1 LRVLV
6 VGGGGREHALIW
18 KLRQSPEVTEIFSAP
33 GNAGI
38 RSLADCI
45 PIEPSDIVELADFA
59 EKVSIGLTVV
69 GPELPLILGLVDEF
83 QRRGLAVFG
92 PNRAASE
99 LEGSKAFAKDFLKRH
114 KIPTARYHVVSSME
128 EAKAVIEGGEVGL
141 PVVVKADG
149 LAGGKGVVIAESK
162 AEALEVAQ
170 KLIENRQLGSAGT
183 RLVFEE
189 FLPGEEV
196 SFFALSDGHNV
207 LPLVAAQDHKRAF
220 DNEEGPNTGGMGS
233 ICPATNLN
241 ADTLKHIVKDVVH
254 PTISGLAT
262 EGRKYQGILYVG
274 LMLTADGPKVLEFNV
289 RLGDPEAQAL
299 LPRLKS
305 DLFPLLREVSLGHLG
320 QHRLEW
326 VREPAVTVVL
336 ASSGYPGKYET
347 GKVIKGLEAGQVEMD
362 EGLYV
367 FHAGTKTEN
376 GKIVTS
382 GGRVCAVT
390 GISHN
395 LKGSIDRAYE
405 GVERIHFEGRQFRK
419 DIGQK
424 ALARLVGK
432 VVGG

>member
-1 LRVLV
+1 VRVLV
-6 VGGGGREHALIW
+6 VGGGGREHALVW
-18 KLRQSPEVTEIFSAP
+18 KLRQSPEVTEIFCAP

-38 RSLADCI
+38 RTLADSV
-45 PIEPSDIVELADFA
+45 PIDPSDIVELADFA
-59 EKVSIGLTVV
+59 EKLSIRLTVV

-114 KIPTARYHVVSSME
+114 KIPTARYHVVSGME
-128 EAKAVIEGGEVGL
+128 EAKSVVESGEIGL
-141 PVVVKADG
+141 PLVVKADG
-149 LAGGKGVVIAESK
+149 LAGGKGVTIVESREEALDLTKKLIAER
-162 AEALEVAQ
+162 L
-170 KLIENRQLGSAGT
+170 LGSAGT

-189 FLPGEEV
+189 FLQGDEV

-207 LPLVAAQDHKRAF
+207 LPLVAAQDHKRAL
-220 DNEEGPNTGGMGS
+220 DNDEGPNTGGMGS
-233 ICPATNLN
+233 ICPATILN
-241 ADTLKHIVKDVVH
+241 ADTLKYIVKDVVY
-254 PTISGLAT
+254 PTISGLAA
-262 EGRKYQGILYVG
+262 EGRKYQGFLYCG

-289 RLGDPEAQAL
+289 RLGDPEAQAI

-305 DLFPLLREVSLGHLG
+305 DLFPLLMEVSQGHLG

-347 GKVIKGLEAGQVEMD
+347 GQAIQGLDSGQVEMD

-367 FHAGTKTEN
+367 FHAGTKMEN
-376 GKIVTS
+376 GKVVTS

-390 GISHN
+390 GISQN
-395 LKGSIDRAYE
+395 LKGSIERAYE
-405 GVERIHFEGRQFRK
+405 GVERIQFEGRQFRK

-424 ALARLVGK
+424 ALARLAGS
-432 VVGG
+432 

>member
-1 LRVLV
+1 MRILV

-18 KLRQSPEVTEIFSAP
+18 KLRQSPEVTEIFCAP

-59 EKVSIGLTVV
+59 EKLSIGLTVV

-92 PNRAASE
+92 PTRAASE

-114 KIPTARYHVVSSME
+114 KIPTARYHVVSSTE
-128 EAKAVIEGGEVGL
+128 EAKAVLDSGEVGL

-149 LAGGKGVVIAESK
+149 LAGGKGVVIADSK
-162 AEALEVAQ
+162 AEAMSVAQ
-170 KLIENRQLGSAGT
+170 GFIENRQLGSAGT
-183 RLVFEE
+183 RLVIEE
-189 FLPGEEV
+189 FLEGDEV

-220 DNEEGPNTGGMGS
+220 DNDEGPNTGGMGS
-233 ICPATNLN
+233 ICPATILN

-262 EGRKYQGILYVG
+262 EGRKYQGILYAG

-305 DLFPLLREVSLGHLG
+305 DLVSASA
-320 QHRLEW
+320 RS
-326 VREPAVTVVL
+326 EPGSPGTAPTRMGSGAGGDRGPRFGRAIPPSTTSANRSK
-336 ASSGYPGKYET
+336 ASIPDRSRWTKASTSFTQAPRPRTERSSPP
-347 GKVIKGLEAGQVEMD
+347 AG
-362 EGLYV
+362 
-367 FHAGTKTEN
+367 A
-376 GKIVTS
+376 S
-382 GGRVCAVT
+382 
-390 GISHN
+390 
-395 LKGSIDRAYE
+395 
-405 GVERIHFEGRQFRK
+405 
-419 DIGQK
+419 
-424 ALARLVGK
+424 AR
-432 VVGG
+432 

>member
-1 LRVLV
+1 VRVLV
-6 VGGGGREHALIW
+6 VGGGGREHALVW
-18 KLRQSPEVTEIFSAP
+18 KLRQSPEVTEIFCAP

-38 RSLADCI
+38 RSLADSV

-59 EKVSIGLTVV
+59 EKLSIGLTVV

-114 KIPTARYHVVSSME
+114 KIPTARFHVVSSME
-128 EAKAVIEGGEVGL
+128 EAKSVIESDEIGL
-141 PVVVKADG
+141 PLVVKADG
-149 LAGGKGVVIAESK
+149 LAGGKGVTIVESR
-162 AEALEVAQ
+162 AEALDLAK
-170 KLIENRQLGSAGT
+170 KLIAERQLGSAGT

-189 FLPGEEV
+189 FLQGDEV
-196 SFFALSDGHNV
+196 SFFALSDGANV
-207 LPLVAAQDHKRAF
+207 LPLVAAQDHKRAL
-220 DNEEGPNTGGMGS
+220 DNDEGPNTGGMGS
-233 ICPATNLN
+233 ICPATILN

-254 PTISGLAT
+254 PTISGLAA
-262 EGRKYQGILYVG
+262 EGRKYQGILYTG

-289 RLGDPEAQAL
+289 RLGDPEAQAM

-305 DLFPLLREVSLGHLG
+305 DLFPLLMEVSQGHLG

-347 GKVIKGLEAGQVEMD
+347 GKAIEGLDSGQVEMD

-367 FHAGTKTEN
+367 FHAGTKKEN

-395 LKGSIDRAYE
+395 LKGSIERAYE
-405 GVERIHFEGRQFRK
+405 GVERIQFEGRQFRK

-424 ALARLVGK
+424 ALARLAGT
-432 VVGG
+432 

>member
-1 LRVLV
+1 
-6 VGGGGREHALIW
+6 
-18 KLRQSPEVTEIFSAP
+18 
-33 GNAGI
+33 
-38 RSLADCI
+38 
-45 PIEPSDIVELADFA
+45 VELADFA
-59 EKVSIGLTVV
+59 EKLSIGLTVV

-114 KIPTARYHVVSSME
+114 KIPTARFHVVSSME
-128 EAKAVIEGGEVGL
+128 EAKSVIQSGEVGL

-149 LAGGKGVVIAESK
+149 LAGGKGVTIVDSREEALDLAKKLIAE
-162 AEALEVAQ
+162 
-170 KLIENRQLGSAGT
+170 RQLGSAGT

-189 FLPGEEV
+189 FLEGDEV

-220 DNEEGPNTGGMGS
+220 DNDEGPNTGGMGS
-233 ICPATNLN
+233 ICPATILK

-254 PTISGLAT
+254 PTISGLAA
-262 EGRKYQGILYVG
+262 EGRKYQGILYCG

-289 RLGDPEAQAL
+289 RLGDPEAQAI

-305 DLFPLLREVSLGHLG
+305 DLFPLLMEVSQGHLG

-347 GKVIKGLEAGQVEMD
+347 GKPIEGLDSGQVEAG

-367 FHAGTKTEN
+367 FHSGTKVEN

-395 LKGSIDRAYE
+395 LKGSIERAYE
-405 GVERIHFEGRQFRK
+405 GVGGIQFEGRQFRN

-424 ALARLVGK
+424 ALARLAGS
-432 VVGG
+432 

>member
-1 LRVLV
+1 V
-6 VGGGGREHALIW
+6 W
-18 KLRQSPEVTEIFSAP
+18 KLRQSPDVTELFCAP

-45 PIEPSDIVELADFA
+45 PIDPSDIVELADFA

-114 KIPTARYHVVSSME
+114 KIPTARFHVVSSME
-128 EAKAVIEGGEVGL
+128 EAKSVVSSGEIGL
-141 PVVVKADG
+141 PLVVKADG
-149 LAGGKGVVIAESK
+149 LAGGKGVTIVESRE
-162 AEALEVAQ
+162 EALDLAK
-170 KLIENRQLGSAGT
+170 KLIEGRQLGSAGT

-189 FLPGEEV
+189 LLQGDEV

-220 DNEEGPNTGGMGS
+220 DDDQGPNTGGMGS
-233 ICPATNLN
+233 ICPATILN
-241 ADTLKHIVKDVVH
+241 AETLKSIVKDVVH
-254 PTISGLAT
+254 PTISGLAAD
-262 EGRKYQGILYVG
+262 GRKYQGILYSG

-289 RLGDPEAQAL
+289 RLGDPEAQAI

-305 DLFPLLREVSLGHLG
+305 DLFPVLMEVSQGHLG

-347 GKVIKGLEAGQVEMD
+347 GKPIDGLGSGQVEMN
-362 EGLYV
+362 EGIFV
-367 FHAGTKTEN
+367 FHAGTAMD
-376 GKIVTS
+376 GGRIVTA

-390 GISHN
+390 GIGQN
-395 LKGSIDRAYE
+395 LKGAIEHAYA
-405 GVERIHFEGRQFRK
+405 GVERIQFEGRHFRK

-424 ALARLVGK
+424 ALARLAGS
-432 VVGG
+432 